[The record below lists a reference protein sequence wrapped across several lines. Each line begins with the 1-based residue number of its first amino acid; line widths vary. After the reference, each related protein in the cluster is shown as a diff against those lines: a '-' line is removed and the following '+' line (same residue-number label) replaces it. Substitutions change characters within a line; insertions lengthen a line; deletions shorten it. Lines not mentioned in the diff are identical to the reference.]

1 MKIRMSLLAVALFGT
16 SAIAQQP
23 QASPFT
29 TPAVRVYIY
38 GGPKTHAEGQ
48 HDYPQF
54 LADWSKILQNRGAHR
69 RRRPALSRRRGADR
83 RRRAGH
89 LQG

>member
-1 MKIRMSLLAVALFGT
+1 MK
-16 SAIAQQP
+16 
-23 QASPFT
+23 
-29 TPAVRVYIY
+29 VYIY

-54 LADWSKILQNRGAHR
+54 LADWSKILQNRGAIVDGGLHFPTR
-69 RRRPALSRRRGADR
+69 ARAGR